1 MLLNIISKKLMGM
14 TLTLSTLSYWIC
26 LFACLTCLLLTQA
39 GSNKAKPG
47 ISGSV
52 IIYTVIQCV
61 FSVLK

>member
-1 MLLNIISKKLMGM
+1 MLLNLISKKLMGM

-39 GSNKAKPG
+39 GSNKAKTG

-52 IIYTVIQCV
+52 IIYTIIQCI
-61 FSVLK
+61 FSVIK